1 MPQALINQ
9 ASRSKKAQHKLQLK
23 PKITFEAR
31 ARLRRGKSRLPA
43 LSGKQLLAV
52 QQQLPF
58 RWQNHGDSYW
68 VRIHAGE
75 TIGPGLLKARLG
87 KHQRRPTLL
96 ILAIGERK
104 RHPNYR

>member
-52 QQQLPF
+52 RQQLAAI
-58 RWQNHGDSYW
+58 W
-68 VRIHAGE
+68 AGRFW
-75 TIGPGLLKARLG
+75 TSIRFWP
-87 KHQRRPTLL
+87 
-96 ILAIGERK
+96 LA
-104 RHPNYR
+104 PM